1 MIGELMRKFAPL
13 MIASLIATNL
23 LVADLLFA
31 QPPAVITS
39 PAYVEVPPPRQ
50 EIITAAPSPQAVWVP
65 GAWERTPDQWN
76 WVNGAWVKPPLRQA
90 YWLPGYWQHAG
101 GQYQWEPGHWAAGA
115 QGAVVAQ
122 KVAPPAPLVEV
133 QPAAPAG
140 MANPTWAPGHWEWR
154 GTWVWVPG
162 QYVVTAN
169 PQAVWVQ
176 GNWEASADGTFRW
189 NPAHWA
195 AK

>member
-1 MIGELMRKFAPL
+1 MRKFAPL

-23 LVADLLFA
+23 LGAKLLFA

-50 EIITAAPSPQAVWVP
+50 EVITAAPSAQAVWVP

-90 YWLPGYWQHAG
+90 YWLPGYWQHTG
-101 GQYQWEPGHWAAGA
+101 GQYQWEAGHWAAGV

-122 KVAPPAPLVEV
+122 KVTPPAPLVEV
-133 QPAAPAG
+133 QPAAPPG

-176 GNWEASADGTFRW
+176 GNWEAAADGTFRW

-195 AK
+195 VK

>member
-1 MIGELMRKFAPL
+1 MRTFA
-13 MIASLIATNL
+13 TGC
-23 LVADLLFA
+23 LVAALFAAHVLTVDLAHA
-31 QPPAVITS
+31 QPPAPITS

-50 EIITAAPSPQAVWVP
+50 EIITAAPSNQAVWVP

-76 WVNGAWVKPPLRQA
+76 WVNGQWVKPPFNRA
-90 YWLPGYWQHAG
+90 YWVTGYWQHAG
-101 GQYQWEPGHWAAGA
+101 GQYQWNAGHWAAGA

-122 KVAPPAPLVEV
+122 KFAAPAPITEV
-133 QPAAPAG
+133 QPTPPADLN
-140 MANPTWAPGHWEWR
+140 NPVWTPGHWEWR

-162 QYVVTAN
+162 QYIVTAN

-176 GNWEASADGTFRW
+176 GEWDAAADGTWRW

-195 AK
+195 VN